1 MAAGNIIALSARE
14 RVGVRGK
21 GSSISQASK
30 KLGRLLSLITLLLL
44 FTSSLAA
51 ADWPAALRVMPLA
64 EPAREINETN
74 FASLMLDSFRSNAVV
89 KGIVLM
95 PGATDEFYF
104 FHRATTK
111 LAPGDTNLLAA
122 ITALTNQTRI
132 RVLHRPPFLLLHTAE
147 DPLTPLIKIK
157 SEKMVA
163 RLQATPFLPHASYN
177 DRDWDFL
184 RPILIQQLDAS
195 FWPPQKSRD
204 SWHFYRHSFA
214 GWNLN
219 GWETLEAI
227 AFAGKSTFTVE
238 RTLIQGRPRLT
249 FVPDARIIK

>member
-1 MAAGNIIALSARE
+1 MLCFTF
-14 RVGVRGK
+14 
-21 GSSISQASK
+21 
-30 KLGRLLSLITLLLL
+30 TLP
-44 FTSSLAA
+44 A
-51 ADWPAALRVMPLA
+51 ADWPAALRVMPLS

-111 LAPGDTNLLAA
+111 LAPNDTNLLAA

-147 DPLTPLIKIK
+147 DPLTPAIKIK
-157 SEKMVA
+157 SEAMVA
-163 RLQATPFLPHASYN
+163 RLQATPYLPHASYS
-177 DRDWDFL
+177 DRDWDYL
-184 RPILIQQLDAS
+184 QPILIQQLDAS
-195 FWPPQKSRD
+195 FWPPQNSRD

-214 GWNLN
+214 GWDLN

-238 RTLIQGRPRLT
+238 RTLFQGRPRLT
-249 FVPDARIIK
+249 FVPDARILK